1 MREMSVRAR
10 SDVRGARHVLAIVVA
25 CSVVLGS
32 FAGCQST
39 PAESAPAQADVS
51 AVQSTLDKL
60 YAAFCFEA
68 RGSADWDT
76 IRDLCADGAVFVAP
90 ISAKK
95 TPRAVGIDEFL
106 RDYHA
111 YVASEAVRNTGLHER
126 IVHTRIDLYG
136 SIAHAYVAFE
146 GFVPGL
152 GTVMTR
158 GLDSLQLVKVGGEWR
173 VVSFTT
179 QYASTLTPLPA
190 RFLPVDDGRRVT
202 TPTD

>member
-146 GFVPGL
+146 GLRAGARHRDDARPRQSPARESRRRVA
-152 GTVMTR
+152 R
-158 GLDSLQLVKVGGEWR
+158 R
-173 VVSFTT
+173 VVHD
-179 QYASTLTPLPA
+179 AVREHADAVAGAIPA
-190 RFLPVDDGRRVT
+190 GG
-202 TPTD
+202 

>member
-1 MREMSVRAR
+1 VSALV
-10 SDVRGARHVLAIVVA
+10 VRGVSEHSRATARGTCRVLSLVVA
-25 CSVVLGS
+25 CSLSLGS
-32 FAGCQST
+32 FVGCQST
-39 PAESAPAQADVS
+39 PAESAPAQADVG
-51 AVQSTLDKL
+51 AVQSTLDKV

-68 RGSADWDT
+68 RGNADWDT
-76 IRDLCADGAVFVAP
+76 IRDLSADGAVFVAP

-106 RDYHA
+106 SDYHA

-126 IVHTRIDLYG
+126 ILHTRIDLYG

-158 GLDSLQLVKVGGEWR
+158 GLDSLQLVKVGGQWR

-179 QYASTLTPLPA
+179 QYASTLTPLPP
-190 RFLPVDDGRRVT
+190 RFLPPPVRR
-202 TPTD
+202 

>member
-1 MREMSVRAR
+1 MREVSERLR
-10 SDVRGARHVLAIVVA
+10 SDMRGTRHVLSLIIA
-25 CSVVLGS
+25 CSLVLGA

-39 PAESAPAQADVS
+39 PAESAPAQVDVS
-51 AVQSTLDKL
+51 AVRSTLDKL

-68 RGSADWDT
+68 RGNADWDT
-76 IRDLCADGAVFVAP
+76 IRNLSADGAVFVAP
-90 ISAKK
+90 ISTKK

-106 RDYHA
+106 NDYHG

-126 IVHTRIDLYG
+126 ILHTRIDVYG

-158 GLDSLQLVKVGGEWR
+158 GLDSLQLVKVSGEWR

-179 QYASTLTPLPA
+179 QYASTLTPLPS
-190 RFLPVDDGRRVT
+190 RFLPPPVRR
-202 TPTD
+202 